1 VNFVHCHVLMIRK
14 LIKHCFRT
22 MMGPCSQDKSTI
34 KAYKDWP
41 DGQRYSQS
49 LGMRLGTNSVPKT

>member
-1 VNFVHCHVLMIRK
+1 
-14 LIKHCFRT
+14 